1 MKQKS
6 NFSFLLSYAKNE
18 KYKLYLSAFLS
29 ICSSILMVVP
39 YILIYNIILE
49 LLKTD
54 LNYNRI
60 KKLAIYTAILIV
72 VRLVLFIL
80 SGVFSHVAAFS
91 ILYNILNKRANTVIT
106 TNLTAQE
113 IQKRYGRPFMSR
125 LMKGVDNDHLM
136 VFNDLKNKR
145 KDYF

>member
-6 NFSFLLSYAKNE
+6 NFTFLLSYAKNE

-29 ICSSILMVVP
+29 VCSSILMVVP

-49 LLKTD
+49 LLKID
-54 LNYNRI
+54 LDYNRI

-80 SGVFSHVAAFS
+80 SGVFSHVAAFN
-91 ILYNILNKRANTVIT
+91 ILYNIRMQAVKHLGNI
-106 TNLTAQE
+106 NLGYFREKNIGE
-113 IQKRYGRPFMSR
+113 IKK
-125 LMKGVDNDHLM
+125 L
-136 VFNDLKNKR
+136 
-145 KDYF
+145 